1 MSQLITIILFYFLI
15 LFSILGFG
23 RIVTIFNSNYQV
35 SSFDGLIGISI
46 LILISFITNLFFP
59 HNLIHNSIVITFGL
73 FLFIF
78 DLKNNFSNRIKEIK
92 LILLVFSIIFIGI
105 LLYKNHDDFYYYHFP
120 YSLILTNFEKIFGL
134 GNLNHGF
141 RTPSSIFYLNS
152 LFYLPG
158 IKYFLMNS
166 GAVYIFGFVNLVLI
180 ELIVKYLK
188 QNSQNFILFLSV
200 LSFVYIN
207 SKFSRFSEH
216 GTDLSAIILI
226 FLMAVYYY
234 ENVNSIN
241 KISRS
246 EFFKE
251 YFIKINILFI
261 LIISLKT
268 FYIIYLLIYL
278 AWLYENKSFFLK
290 KGSFTLIIKNFS
302 TYVFI
307 LILFFVFFTIF
318 SNTGCLIYPASFTC
332 FEQFSWS
339 IPIGTVEQMNLWYEQ
354 WSKAGAGP
362 NFRVENP
369 EIYILKFN
377 WVPNWFEMYFFTKV
391 SDNIFVII
399 LVSLITYLIL
409 SFKNKRKNNYK
420 YKYLLFYILLIIL
433 FFEWFYNHPALRY
446 GGYSLIALIIF
457 IPISLL
463 ISGYVFNL
471 NILKKRIYF
480 LMFLSTFIFLS
491 KNISRISNEIDKYN
505 YKPVKSSFFYLNKDG
520 FKINDT
526 VSKLYEKNFKYS
538 DNLFFILNKRTMS
551 E

>member
-1 MSQLITIILFYFLI
+1 MSQLITIIVFYFLI
-15 LFSILGFG
+15 LFSILGYG
-23 RIVTIFNSNYQV
+23 RIVTIFNSDYQA

-59 HNLIHNSIVITFGL
+59 HNFVHNSIVIIFGL

-78 DLKNNFSNRIKEIK
+78 DLKNNFSTRLKETR
-92 LILLVFSIIFIGI
+92 LVLLVFSIIFIGI

-166 GAVYIFGFVNLVLI
+166 GAIYIFGFVNLVLI
-180 ELIVKYLK
+180 EFIVKYLK
-188 QNSQNFILFLSV
+188 KNSQNFILFLSV
-200 LSFVYIN
+200 LSFAYIN

-241 KISRS
+241 KISKS

-290 KGSFTLIIKNFS
+290 RGSFTFILKNFS

-362 NFRVENP
+362 NFRIENP

-391 SDNIFVII
+391 SDNILVII

-409 SFKNKRKNNYK
+409 SFKNKKINNYK

>member
-166 GAVYIFGFVNLVLI
+166 GAIYIFGFVNLVLI

-188 QNSQNFILFLSV
+188 QNSKNFILFLSV

-302 TYVFI
+302 TYIFI

-471 NILKKRIYF
+471 NILKQRIYF
-480 LMFLSTFIFLS
+480 SG
-491 KNISRISNEIDKYN
+491 ISRTKRCFGWKY
-505 YKPVKSSFFYLNKDG
+505 
-520 FKINDT
+520 
-526 VSKLYEKNFKYS
+526 
-538 DNLFFILNKRTMS
+538 
-551 E
+551 

>member
-166 GAVYIFGFVNLVLI
+166 GAIYIFGFVNLVLI

-409 SFKNKRKNNYK
+409 SFKNKRKNNCK

-463 ISGYVFNL
+463 ISGYVFNF

>member
-1 MSQLITIILFYFLI
+1 MSQLITIIVFYFLI
-15 LFSILGFG
+15 LFSILGYG
-23 RIVTIFNSNYQV
+23 RIVTIFNSDYQA

-59 HNLIHNSIVITFGL
+59 HNFVHNSIVIIFGL

-78 DLKNNFSNRIKEIK
+78 DLKNNFSNRLKETR
-92 LILLVFSIIFIGI
+92 LVLLVFSIIFIGI

-166 GAVYIFGFVNLVLI
+166 GAIYIFGFVNLVLI
-180 ELIVKYLK
+180 EFIVKYLK
-188 QNSQNFILFLSV
+188 KNSQNFILFLSV
-200 LSFVYIN
+200 LSFAYIN

-246 EFFKE
+246 EFFRE

-290 KGSFTLIIKNFS
+290 RGSFTFILKNFS

-362 NFRVENP
+362 NFRIENP

-377 WVPNWFEMYFFTKV
+377 WVSNWFEMYFFTKV

-409 SFKNKRKNNYK
+409 SFKNKRQNNYK
-420 YKYLLFYILLIIL
+420 YKYLLFYILLVIL

-457 IPISLL
+457 IPVSLL

-471 NILKKRIYF
+471 TMLKKRIYF
-480 LMFLSTFIFLS
+480 LMLLSTFIFLS
-491 KNISRISNEIDKYN
+491 KNISRINNEIDKYN
-505 YKPVKSSFFYLNKDG
+505 YKPAKSSFFYLNKDG

-526 VSKLYEKNFKYS
+526 VSKLYEKNFKNS
-538 DNLFFILNKRTMS
+538 ENLFFILNKKTMS

>member
-166 GAVYIFGFVNLVLI
+166 GAIYIFGFVNLVLI

-471 NILKKRIYF
+471 NILKKRIYL

>member
-166 GAVYIFGFVNLVLI
+166 GAIYIFGFVNLVLI

-538 DNLFFILNKRTMS
+538 DNLFFILNKSTMS

>member
-166 GAVYIFGFVNLVLI
+166 GAIYIFGFVNLVLI

-268 FYIIYLLIYL
+268 FYLIYLLIYL

>member
-92 LILLVFSIIFIGI
+92 LILLVFSIICIGI

-166 GAVYIFGFVNLVLI
+166 GAIYIFGFVNLVLI

>member
-409 SFKNKRKNNYK
+409 SFKNKRKNNCK

>member
-1 MSQLITIILFYFLI
+1 MSQLITIIVFYFLI
-15 LFSILGFG
+15 LFSILGYG
-23 RIVTIFNSNYQV
+23 RIVTVFNSDYQA

-59 HNLIHNSIVITFGL
+59 HNLIHNSIVIIFGL

-78 DLKNNFSNRIKEIK
+78 DLKNNFSNRLKETR
-92 LILLVFSIIFIGI
+92 LVLLVFSIIFIGI

-166 GAVYIFGFVNLVLI
+166 GAIYIFGFVNLVLI

-362 NFRVENP
+362 NFRIENP

-471 NILKKRIYF
+471 NILKKRIYL

>member
-166 GAVYIFGFVNLVLI
+166 GAIYIFGFVNLVLI

>member
-46 LILISFITNLFFP
+46 LILISFTTNLFFP

-166 GAVYIFGFVNLVLI
+166 GAIYIFGFVNLVLI

-362 NFRVENP
+362 NFRIENP

-471 NILKKRIYF
+471 NILKKRIYL

>member
-166 GAVYIFGFVNLVLI
+166 GAIYIFGFVNLVLI

-420 YKYLLFYILLIIL
+420 YKYLLFYILLITL

-538 DNLFFILNKRTMS
+538 DNLFFILNKSTMS

>member
-35 SSFDGLIGISI
+35 SSFDGLIGVSI

-409 SFKNKRKNNYK
+409 SFKNKRENNYK

>member
-166 GAVYIFGFVNLVLI
+166 GAIYIFGFVNLVLI

-377 WVPNWFEMYFFTKV
+377 WVPNWVEMYFFTKV

-409 SFKNKRKNNYK
+409 SFKNKRKNNCK

-463 ISGYVFNL
+463 ISGYVFNF

>member
-15 LFSILGFG
+15 LFSILGYG

-166 GAVYIFGFVNLVLI
+166 GAIYIFGFVNLVLI

-207 SKFSRFSEH
+207 SKFFRFSEH

-471 NILKKRIYF
+471 NILKKRIYL

-538 DNLFFILNKRTMS
+538 NNFFFILNKRTMS

>member
-46 LILISFITNLFFP
+46 LILISFTTNLFFP

-166 GAVYIFGFVNLVLI
+166 GAIYIFGFVNLVLI

-471 NILKKRIYF
+471 NILKKRIYL

>member
-78 DLKNNFSNRIKEIK
+78 DFKNNFSSRLKEIK

-105 LLYKNHDDFYYYHFP
+105 LIYKNHDDFYYYHFP

-166 GAVYIFGFVNLVLI
+166 GAIYIFGFVNLILI
-180 ELIVKYLK
+180 ELILKYLK
-188 QNSQNFILFLSV
+188 KNVQNFILFLSV
-200 LSFVYIN
+200 LSFIYIN

-234 ENVNSIN
+234 ENVNNIN

-278 AWLYENKSFFLK
+278 AWIYENKSFFLK
-290 KGSFTLIIKNFS
+290 KGSFALIINNFS

-362 NFRVENP
+362 NFRVDNP

-377 WVPNWFEMYFFTKV
+377 WVPNWFKMYFFTKV
-391 SDNIFVII
+391 SDNILVII

-409 SFKNKRKNNYK
+409 SFKNKRQNNYK

-463 ISGYVFNL
+463 ISGYVFNF
-471 NILKKRIYF
+471 NKLKKRIYF
-480 LMFLSTFIFLS
+480 LMFLSTLIFLS
-491 KNISRISNEIDKYN
+491 KNISRINNEIDKYN

-538 DNLFFILNKRTMS
+538 ENLFFILNKKTMS

>member
-166 GAVYIFGFVNLVLI
+166 GAIYIFGFVNLVLI

-463 ISGYVFNL
+463 ISGYVFNF

>member
-1 MSQLITIILFYFLI
+1 MSQLITIIVFYFLI
-15 LFSILGFG
+15 LFSILGYG
-23 RIVTIFNSNYQV
+23 RIVTIFNSDYQA

-59 HNLIHNSIVITFGL
+59 HNFVHNSIVIIFGL

-78 DLKNNFSNRIKEIK
+78 DLKNNFSNRLKETR
-92 LILLVFSIIFIGI
+92 LVLLVFSIIFIGI

-166 GAVYIFGFVNLVLI
+166 GAIYIFGFVNLVLI
-180 ELIVKYLK
+180 EFIVKYLK
-188 QNSQNFILFLSV
+188 KNSQNFILFLSV
-200 LSFVYIN
+200 LSFAYIN

-246 EFFKE
+246 EFFRE

-290 KGSFTLIIKNFS
+290 RGSFTFIIKNFS

-362 NFRVENP
+362 NFRIENP

-377 WVPNWFEMYFFTKV
+377 WVSNWFEMYFFTKV

-409 SFKNKRKNNYK
+409 SFKNKRQNNYK
-420 YKYLLFYILLIIL
+420 YKYLLFYILLVIL

-457 IPISLL
+457 IPVSLL

-471 NILKKRIYF
+471 TMLKKRIYF
-480 LMFLSTFIFLS
+480 LMLLSTFIFLS
-491 KNISRISNEIDKYN
+491 KNISRINNEIDKYN
-505 YKPVKSSFFYLNKDG
+505 YKPAKSSFFYLNKDG

-526 VSKLYEKNFKYS
+526 VSKLYEKNFKNS
-538 DNLFFILNKRTMS
+538 ENLFFILNKKTMS

>member
-1 MSQLITIILFYFLI
+1 MSQLITIIVFYFLI
-15 LFSILGFG
+15 LFSILGYG
-23 RIVTIFNSNYQV
+23 RIVTIFNSDYQA

-59 HNLIHNSIVITFGL
+59 HNFVHNSIVIIFGL

-78 DLKNNFSNRIKEIK
+78 DLKNNFSNRLKETR
-92 LILLVFSIIFIGI
+92 LVLLVFSIIFIGI

-166 GAVYIFGFVNLVLI
+166 GAIYIFGFVNLVLI
-180 ELIVKYLK
+180 EFIVKYLK
-188 QNSQNFILFLSV
+188 KNSQNFILFLSV
-200 LSFVYIN
+200 LSFAYIN

-246 EFFKE
+246 EFFRE

-290 KGSFTLIIKNFS
+290 RGSFTFIIKNFS

-362 NFRVENP
+362 NFRIENP

-377 WVPNWFEMYFFTKV
+377 WVSNWFEMYFFTKV

-409 SFKNKRKNNYK
+409 SFKNKRQNNYK
-420 YKYLLFYILLIIL
+420 YKYLLFYILLVIL
-433 FFEWFYNHPALRY
+433 FFEWFYNHSALRY

-457 IPISLL
+457 IPVSLL

-471 NILKKRIYF
+471 TMLKKRIYF
-480 LMFLSTFIFLS
+480 LMLLSTFIFLS
-491 KNISRISNEIDKYN
+491 KNISRINNEIDKYN
-505 YKPVKSSFFYLNKDG
+505 YKPAKSSFFYLNKDG

-526 VSKLYEKNFKYS
+526 VSKLYEKNFKNS
-538 DNLFFILNKRTMS
+538 ENLFFILNKKTMS

>member
-35 SSFDGLIGISI
+35 SSFDGLIGVSI

-166 GAVYIFGFVNLVLI
+166 GAIYIFGFVNLVLI

-362 NFRVENP
+362 NFRIENP

-409 SFKNKRKNNYK
+409 SFKNKRKNNCK

>member
-166 GAVYIFGFVNLVLI
+166 GAIYIFGFVNLVLI

-318 SNTGCLIYPASFTC
+318 
-332 FEQFSWS
+332 
-339 IPIGTVEQMNLWYEQ
+339 
-354 WSKAGAGP
+354 
-362 NFRVENP
+362 
-369 EIYILKFN
+369 
-377 WVPNWFEMYFFTKV
+377 
-391 SDNIFVII
+391 
-399 LVSLITYLIL
+399 
-409 SFKNKRKNNYK
+409 
-420 YKYLLFYILLIIL
+420 LLFFFFLL
-433 FFEWFYNHPALRY
+433 F
-446 GGYSLIALIIF
+446 
-457 IPISLL
+457 
-463 ISGYVFNL
+463 
-471 NILKKRIYF
+471 
-480 LMFLSTFIFLS
+480 
-491 KNISRISNEIDKYN
+491 
-505 YKPVKSSFFYLNKDG
+505 
-520 FKINDT
+520 
-526 VSKLYEKNFKYS
+526 
-538 DNLFFILNKRTMS
+538 
-551 E
+551 

>member
-166 GAVYIFGFVNLVLI
+166 GAIYIFGFVNLVLI

-409 SFKNKRKNNYK
+409 SFKNKRKNNCK

>member
-166 GAVYIFGFVNLVLI
+166 GAIYIFGFVNLVLI

-463 ISGYVFNL
+463 ISGYIFNL

>member
-1 MSQLITIILFYFLI
+1 MSQLITIIVFYFLI
-15 LFSILGFG
+15 LFSILGYG
-23 RIVTIFNSNYQV
+23 RIVTVFNSDYQA

-59 HNLIHNSIVITFGL
+59 HNFVHNSIVIILGL

-78 DLKNNFSNRIKEIK
+78 DLKNNFSNRLKETR
-92 LILLVFSIIFIGI
+92 LVLLVFSIIFIGI

-166 GAVYIFGFVNLVLI
+166 GAIYIFGFVNLVLI
-180 ELIVKYLK
+180 EFIVKYLK
-188 QNSQNFILFLSV
+188 KNSQNFILFLSV

-246 EFFKE
+246 EFFRE

-290 KGSFTLIIKNFS
+290 RGSFTFILKNFS

-362 NFRVENP
+362 NFRIENP

-409 SFKNKRKNNYK
+409 SFKNKRQNNYK
-420 YKYLLFYILLIIL
+420 YKYLLFYILLVIL

-457 IPISLL
+457 IPVSLL
-463 ISGYVFNL
+463 ISGYVFNSTM
-471 NILKKRIYF
+471 LKKRIYF
-480 LMFLSTFIFLS
+480 LMLLSTFIFLS
-491 KNISRISNEIDKYN
+491 KNISRINNEIDKYN
-505 YKPVKSSFFYLNKDG
+505 YKPAKSSFFYLNKDG

-526 VSKLYEKNFKYS
+526 VSKLYEKNFKNS
-538 DNLFFILNKRTMS
+538 ENLFFILNKKTMS

>member
-35 SSFDGLIGISI
+35 SSFDGLIGVSI

-166 GAVYIFGFVNLVLI
+166 GAIYIFGFVNLVLI

>member
-15 LFSILGFG
+15 LFSILGYG

-166 GAVYIFGFVNLVLI
+166 GAIYIFGFVNLVLI

-246 EFFKE
+246 EFLK
-251 YFIKINILFI
+251 NILLR
-261 LIISLKT
+261 LI
-268 FYIIYLLIYL
+268 
-278 AWLYENKSFFLK
+278 
-290 KGSFTLIIKNFS
+290 
-302 TYVFI
+302 
-307 LILFFVFFTIF
+307 
-318 SNTGCLIYPASFTC
+318 
-332 FEQFSWS
+332 
-339 IPIGTVEQMNLWYEQ
+339 
-354 WSKAGAGP
+354 
-362 NFRVENP
+362 
-369 EIYILKFN
+369 
-377 WVPNWFEMYFFTKV
+377 
-391 SDNIFVII
+391 
-399 LVSLITYLIL
+399 
-409 SFKNKRKNNYK
+409 
-420 YKYLLFYILLIIL
+420 
-433 FFEWFYNHPALRY
+433 
-446 GGYSLIALIIF
+446 
-457 IPISLL
+457 
-463 ISGYVFNL
+463 
-471 NILKKRIYF
+471 
-480 LMFLSTFIFLS
+480 
-491 KNISRISNEIDKYN
+491 
-505 YKPVKSSFFYLNKDG
+505 FYL
-520 FKINDT
+520 
-526 VSKLYEKNFKYS
+526 Y
-538 DNLFFILNKRTMS
+538 
-551 E
+551 